1 MILSLYKDGD
11 FMDNIIIEK
20 TWRDSDLVELKII
33 AKSEYV
39 KANQNCYV
47 EAEAIIKISDKI
59 ETYIKNHKVECYLE
73 FGNKTGNFTP
83 AFSLT
88 ILPSQTSGHV
98 KVEVD
103 IEIADNDKR
112 AHRCCFYV
120 NCELGQI
127 ERFGKALR
135 SIVTEE
141 EKTVISLT

>member
-1 MILSLYKDGD
+1 
-11 FMDNIIIEK
+11 MDNIIIEK
-20 TWRDSDLVELKII
+20 IWQDSNEIELRVT

-39 KANQNCYV
+39 QAKQSCYV
-47 EAEAIIKISDKI
+47 EDDAIMMNADKI
-59 ETYIKNHKVECYLE
+59 EAYMKNYDIECYLE
-73 FGNKTGNFTP
+73 FGTKIGNFTP

-88 ILPSQTSGHV
+88 ILPSQINRHV

-127 ERFGKALR
+127 ERFGKLLR
-135 SIVTEE
+135 SIVTDEE
-141 EKTVISLT
+141 GAVISLT

>member
-1 MILSLYKDGD
+1 
-11 FMDNIIIEK
+11 MDNIIIEK
-20 TWRDSDLVELKII
+20 IWQDSNIIELQLT

-39 KANQNCYV
+39 QANQSCYV
-47 EAEAIIKISDKI
+47 EDEAVIKIADKI
-59 ETYIKNHKVECYLE
+59 DTYMKNYYVECYLE

-88 ILPSQTSGHV
+88 ILPSGRTGQV

-112 AHRCCFYV
+112 DHRCCFYV

-127 ERFGKALR
+127 ERFGKSLR
-135 SIVTEE
+135 SIVTERE
-141 EKTVISLT
+141 GTVISLT

>member
-1 MILSLYKDGD
+1 
-11 FMDNIIIEK
+11 MDNIIIEK
-20 TWRDSDLVELKII
+20 IWQDSNVIELQLT

-39 KANQNCYV
+39 QANQSCYV
-47 EAEAIIKISDKI
+47 EDDAVIKIADKI
-59 ETYIKNHKVECYLE
+59 DTYMKNYDVECYLE

-83 AFSLT
+83 AFSLL
-88 ILPSQTSGHV
+88 ILPSETSGHI

-127 ERFGKALR
+127 ERFGKSLR

-141 EKTVISLT
+141 EGTVISLT

>member
-1 MILSLYKDGD
+1 
-11 FMDNIIIEK
+11 MDNIIIEK
-20 TWRDSDLVELKII
+20 IWQNSNVIELQLT

-39 KANQNCYV
+39 QANQSCYV
-47 EAEAIIKISDKI
+47 EDDAVIMIADKI
-59 ETYIKNHKVECYLE
+59 DTYMKNYEVECYLE
-73 FGNKTGNFTP
+73 FGNKIGNFTP

-88 ILPSQTSGHV
+88 ILPSETSGHV

-127 ERFGKALR
+127 ERFGKSLR
-135 SIVTEE
+135 SIVTEKE
-141 EKTVISLT
+141 GTVISLT

>member
-1 MILSLYKDGD
+1 
-11 FMDNIIIEK
+11 MDNIIIEK
-20 TWRDSDLVELKII
+20 IWQDSNVIEIQLT

-39 KANQNCYV
+39 QATQSCYV
-47 EAEAIIKISDKI
+47 EDDAVIKIADKI
-59 ETYIKNHKVECYLE
+59 DTYMKNYDVECYLE

-83 AFSLT
+83 AFSLK

-103 IEIADNDKR
+103 IEIADNNKR
-112 AHRCCFYV
+112 VHRCCFYV

-127 ERFGKALR
+127 ERFGKSLR

-141 EKTVISLT
+141 EGTLISLT